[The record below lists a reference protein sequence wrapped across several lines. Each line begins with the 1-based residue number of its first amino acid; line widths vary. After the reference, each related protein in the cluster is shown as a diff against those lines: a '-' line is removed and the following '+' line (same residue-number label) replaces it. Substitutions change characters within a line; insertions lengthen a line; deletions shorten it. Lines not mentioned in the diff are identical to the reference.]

1 MKKLLL
7 TLMLTVMSSSAM
19 AEWVEVGEDDEDTLT
34 IYVDPTTIRKNG
46 NNVKMWILSDY
57 KKAQELPFLPLYMS
71 TKFQSEFNCKE
82 EQTKALYAS
91 YHAKNMG
98 RGKVI
103 YNDNNPEDWSPV
115 SPDAIDRDLWKFAC
129 GKK

>member
-7 TLMLTVMSSSAM
+7 TLLVAVVGSNAM
-19 AEWVEVGEDDEDTLT
+19 AEWVELIKDDEEILAV
-34 IYVDPTTIRKNG
+34 YVDPTTIRKNG
-46 NNVKMWILSDY
+46 NNVKIWILSDY

-71 TKFQSEFNCKE
+71 IMSQYESNCKE
-82 EQTKALYAS
+82 EQSRALNAS

-103 YNDNNPEDWSPV
+103 YSNKNPENWSPV
-115 SPDAIDRDLWKFAC
+115 SPDSIDERLWKFAC
-129 GKK
+129 GK